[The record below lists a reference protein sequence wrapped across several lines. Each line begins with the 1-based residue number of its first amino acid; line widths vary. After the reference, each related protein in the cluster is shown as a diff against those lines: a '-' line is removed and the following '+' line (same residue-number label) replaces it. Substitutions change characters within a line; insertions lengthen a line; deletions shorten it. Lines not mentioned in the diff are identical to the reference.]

1 MKTFYKN
8 IFMSILV
15 LVVFCFNAFA
25 QSLPPKNMFKAD
37 LQSKRIAA
45 GTIIEI
51 RFLDSMSSLT
61 SYAGNSFNACLE
73 EDIRLNKKIVLPAGT
88 LMRGTVNNV
97 KKSKIL
103 KIPASLYLDFDH
115 LVTPDGKQL
124 DVSLRLTDITLTK
137 DCMGISGGGSY
148 RLSVCDNFSNGVDF
162 IRNSVDWGNGIGDKF
177 FNGYPKIITTPIAAT
192 GGFVGST
199 LFFAGKS
206 FADVFMKGNEV
217 IISQNQV
224 AKGRLTEPIDI
235 PIN

>member
-1 MKTFYKN
+1 MKLVFKN
-8 IFMSILV
+8 LTVSVLV
-15 LVVFCFNAFA
+15 LFIFCFSAFA
-25 QSLPPKNMFKAD
+25 QNLPPKSTFKAD

-61 SYAGNSFNACLE
+61 STEGNSFNACLE
-73 EDIRLNKKIVLPAGT
+73 EDIRLNKKTVLPAGT
-88 LMRGTVNNV
+88 LMRGTVNEV

-124 DVSLRLTDITLTK
+124 DVSMRLTDISLTK

-148 RLSVCDNFSNGVDF
+148 RLSVCDNFTDGVDF
-162 IRNSVDWGNGIGDKF
+162 VRSAVDWGNMAGDKF
-177 FNGYPKIITTPIAAT
+177 LNGYPKIVITPVAAT
-192 GGFVGST
+192 GGFISSS
-199 LFFAGKS
+199 LLFAGKS
-206 FADVFMKGNEV
+206 LVDIFMKGNEV

-235 PIN
+235 PLN